1 MDANRHLPEPIRVL
15 FVEDEFLIRESVAEV
30 LTDEGF
36 AVCKV
41 SNATDA
47 LRHMARG
54 TVDILLTDINLPGGL
69 DGTALARRI
78 REVEPALPVIYAS
91 AHAKFLREEDC
102 VPGSFVL
109 AKPYDPAVV
118 GRLLMTAVRSA
129 RREAPLA
136 ALEPA

>member
-1 MDANRHLPEPIRVL
+1 MDVKRKSSDQIRVL

-47 LRHMARG
+47 LRHMGRCA
-54 TVDILLTDINLPGGL
+54 VDILLTDINLPGGM
-69 DGTALARRI
+69 DGTALARRV

-91 AHAKFLREEDC
+91 AHAKFLRQEDC

-118 GRLLMTAVRSA
+118 GRLLLTAVRSA
-129 RREAPLA
+129 RHAAPVA
-136 ALEPA
+136 ALEPV